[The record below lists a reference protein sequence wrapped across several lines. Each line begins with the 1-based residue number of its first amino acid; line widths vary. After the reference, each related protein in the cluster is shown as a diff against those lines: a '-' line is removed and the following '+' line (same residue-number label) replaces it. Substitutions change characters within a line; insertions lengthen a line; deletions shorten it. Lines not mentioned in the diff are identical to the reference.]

1 MINIITTEN
10 SIYLFNKPEIGEYL
24 KNRLCSR
31 RESHNSLIQMYFDE
45 ECYDNIGFDFTKP
58 FDDVV
63 FVEWLMESTDS
74 EFKLVHV
81 PAMDCFFVG
90 LFANKDAY
98 LSMLEHFDL
107 MLDVHQIVVA
117 NIVFQQNNI
126 VFKSLY
132 DYAPED
138 IDLND
143 VFEIP
148 ETSVEVINTS
158 DAAEQEL
165 KPIDV
170 KKFIGNGFIILESML
185 IV

>member
-10 SIYLFNKPEIGEYL
+10 SIYLFNGFEIGECL
-24 KNRLCSR
+24 KQRLCSR
-31 RESHNSLIQMYFDE
+31 RESHSSKIQMRFDE
-45 ECYDNIGFDFTKP
+45 SCFDNIGFDFTKP

-74 EFKLVHV
+74 EFKLIHV
-81 PAMDCFFVG
+81 PAMDCFF
-90 LFANKDAY
+90 AAMSADKNDY

-117 NIVFQQNNI
+117 NIVFQQYNI
-126 VFKSLY
+126 VHKSLY
-132 DYAPED
+132 DYEPED
-138 IDLND
+138 IDIHD

-148 ETSVEVINTS
+148 ETSIEIINTS
-158 DAAEQEL
+158 DASSLEL
-165 KPIDV
+165 RPVDV
-170 KKFIGNGFIILESML
+170 KKFIGAGFELLESML